1 MRVTLT
7 LGDRSTN
14 DPGGQQGE
22 REQRRSND
30 LGESAPIPEEEPE
43 STPQLRTG
51 EGTAS
56 TDKQGSQTLD
66 SVSQN
71 ESSKSGSRGRLKTT
85 GLEKPEG
92 NKPIYDSLPP
102 PPRASRKRRATS
114 SLDSQDKKPLSQRDT
129 KRKDGRPFSK
139 MVSGG
144 SNNARRIASGTN
156 SEDENIERRLYSV
169 RHIDDDVRQDPEDED
184 PVEDLPEIMPAEN
197 NPESARGDL
206 VNSTIRPCSQAASQE
221 TETEPNSDSRSVVA
235 SKGATNASTLEEQI
249 KFVTALKKRG
259 LEILEQYGDGNCLF
273 RAISLQV
280 YGDAAMHSDVRKKCM
295 DFMVR

>member
-14 DPGGQQGE
+14 DPEGQQGE

-30 LGESAPIPEEEPE
+30 LGESSPVPEEEPE
-43 STPQLRTG
+43 STPQPCTG

-56 TDKQGSQTLD
+56 TDKQGSQTLG

-71 ESSKSGSRGRLKTT
+71 ESCKSGSRGLLKTT

-92 NKPIYDSLPP
+92 SKAIYDSLPP

-114 SLDSQDKKPLSQRDT
+114 SLDFQEKKPLSHRDT

-144 SNNARRIASGTN
+144 SNNARRIAGGTN
-156 SEDENIERRLYSV
+156 TEDENSERRLYSV
-169 RHIDDDVRQDPEDED
+169 RQIDDDVRQDPEDED
-184 PVEDLPEIMPAEN
+184 PVEDLPEMMTAEN

-206 VNSTIRPCSQAASQE
+206 VNSTIRPASQAVSQE
-221 TETEPNSDSRSVVA
+221 TTTGPNTDSRSVVA
-235 SKGATNASTLEEQI
+235 VKGAMNASTFEDQT
-249 KFVTALKKRG
+249 KFVAALKKRG
-259 LEILEQYGDGNCLF
+259 LEILEQDGDGNCLF
-273 RAISLQV
+273 RAISLQI
-280 YGDAAMHSDVRKKCM
+280 YGDAAMHGDVRKKCM